1 MSKKKSYMDRENVLS
16 EGFFSKIIDKIAGK
30 DKSLKSQLKK
40 DKKLQKTITDM
51 NDSIQTLEDYLNSL
65 PKGDKV
71 KLNKHSI
78 GDFLK

>member
-1 MSKKKSYMDRENVLS
+1 MDRENVLS
-16 EGFFSKIIDKIAGK
+16 EGFFSKIIDKIAGR
-30 DKSLKSQLKK
+30 DTSLKSQLKK
-40 DKKLQKTITDM
+40 DKKLKKTITDM

-65 PKGDKV
+65 PNSGPNV